1 MSDAEGRITLFE
13 VHTEGPHPFTEG
25 ETTDVGLR
33 IRSCS
38 TENCDGIH
46 IYLEVQVDGLTN
58 GWARI
63 AWLAPTSPA
72 AALAGSG
79 LLSDILLLLMG
90 KERRERRA
98 VAEEVSAAYDI
109 MQDRIL
115 QHVAADGLMREAA
128 QAAERGDVH

>member
-1 MSDAEGRITLFE
+1 
-13 VHTEGPHPFTEG
+13 
-25 ETTDVGLR
+25 
-33 IRSCS
+33 
-38 TENCDGIH
+38 
-46 IYLEVQVDGLTN
+46 
-58 GWARI
+58 
-63 AWLAPTSPA
+63 
-72 AALAGSG
+72 
-79 LLSDILLLLMG
+79 MG